1 MTHYKLKSGQSV
13 SIKLGSA
20 DDKETGLKGI
30 TDVGGGKVKDPEL
43 VRLEELV
50 NKLNDLFP
58 EISETD
64 RINLFRNAHS
74 KMMENEEL
82 NKQARANDES
92 QFVQSPRFETE
103 MLDCL
108 ISSMDSHRAMTT
120 KLLNDEKLRQRFKE
134 LLAKSVFKEMR
145 SSA

>member
-1 MTHYKLKSGQSV
+1 MTHYKINIGHAV

-20 DDKETGLKGI
+20 DEGETGLKGV
-30 TDVGGGKVKDPEL
+30 TSAGSGKAKDPEL

-58 EISETD
+58 EISEID

-92 QFVQSPRFETE
+92 QFIQSPRFETE

-108 ISSMDSHRAMTT
+108 ISSMDSHKAMTT

-134 LLAKSVFKEMR
+134 LLAKSVYNEMR
-145 SSA
+145 LA

>member
-1 MTHYKLKSGQSV
+1 
-13 SIKLGSA
+13 
-20 DDKETGLKGI
+20 
-30 TDVGGGKVKDPEL
+30 
-43 VRLEELV
+43 
-50 NKLNDLFP
+50 
-58 EISETD
+58 
-64 RINLFRNAHS
+64 
-74 KMMENEEL
+74 MMENEEL

-145 SSA
+145 ASVWIFERLL